1 MSTAVA
7 TRCPAWCSDHIT
19 EYLDGSFLAHDH
31 ELPVSVPEAWVR
43 LGQEEDGQAF
53 ISLEVQGGNRWTPDD
68 VMAFISTLVQ
78 AIWTLDPDYETPAEH
93 DRGGLWKAA
102 GQAVRA
108 RMGEAGLS
116 QTEVAPMIG
125 MSQPEVSIIS
135 RGVGVRTFTL
145 NELAAIAEIIGCTL
159 PELVEE
165 IEAHR

>member
-1 MSTAVA
+1 M
-7 TRCPAWCSDHIT
+7 TRCPAWCSEHTYDDINGALVGH
-19 EYLDGSFLAHDH
+19 GHD
-31 ELPVSVPEAWVR
+31 LPVGVAEAWVAV
-43 LGQEEDGQAF
+43 LEERDGEPF
-53 ISLEVQGGNRWTPDD
+53 ISPEVQGGNRWTASD
-68 VMAFISTLVQ
+68 VMAFISALVQ
-78 AIWTLDPDYETPAEH
+78 AVWILDPDYETPAEH
-93 DRGGLWKAA
+93 DKGGLWKAA

-125 MSQPEVSIIS
+125 MSQPEFSIIS

-145 NELAAIAEIIGCTL
+145 NELAGIAEIIGCTL